1 MDPKSTAKTR
11 KIVATVSV
19 TSRQP
24 SRMRIGQTFTGEPTV
39 IEVSEEEL
47 DALKADPQLVV
58 ADAPKEAKKA

>member
-1 MDPKSTAKTR
+1 MDPKNR

-24 SRMRIGQTFTGEPTV
+24 SRMRIGKTFTGEPSV
-39 IEVSEEEL
+39 IEVTQDEL

-58 ADAPKEAKKA
+58 TDAPKAAKA